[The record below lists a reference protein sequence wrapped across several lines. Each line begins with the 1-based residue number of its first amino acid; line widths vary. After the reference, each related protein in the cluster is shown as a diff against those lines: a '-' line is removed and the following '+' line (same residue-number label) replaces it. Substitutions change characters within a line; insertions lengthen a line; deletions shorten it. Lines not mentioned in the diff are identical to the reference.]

1 MHESQLV
8 KFSMESAYGKGF
20 RRPSVAT
27 GPHLCYSQNNSGLW
41 LVFRRRTD
49 AYTTG
54 SQISETVCKPPA
66 LGVRRKPKVPVDDTH
81 LFSGGFPWPDQ
92 QTPSPS

>member
-1 MHESQLV
+1 MARVLDDLQWRPGRTCVIV
-8 KFSMESAYGKGF
+8 KS
-20 RRPSVAT
+20 
-27 GPHLCYSQNNSGLW
+27 NSGLW

-66 LGVRRKPKVPVDDTH
+66 FGVRRKPKVPVDDTH